1 MATFS
6 LIQISVRF
14 MNGDSFDLEV
24 GPSETIENVK
34 NKVFEAQGIP
44 PQEQRLGFGEVE
56 LEDGS
61 KLSDYGVVDGSEL
74 YVLVTTGNQPQIL
87 LEYSFCSQDNEI
99 ECDEV
104 EDVRDVKMLISESY
118 PLPPSFHLI
127 FFKGEELSDLR
138 RLSSYGMRNG
148 NEYKIEVKHPDW
160 VCTPP
165 ESNQINC

>member
-1 MATFS
+1 MATLS
-6 LIQISVRF
+6 LIHISVRF
-14 MNGDSFDLEV
+14 LNGDSFDLEV

-44 PQEQRLGFGEVE
+44 PQEQRLVFEEVG

-61 KLSDYGVVDGSEL
+61 EISDYGVVDGSEL
-74 YVLVTTGNQPQIL
+74 YVLVETGNQLQIKL
-87 LEYSFCSQDNEI
+87 KYTFCFNKEEI

-148 NEYKIEVKHPDW
+148 NEYEIEVKHPDW
-160 VCTPP
+160 VGLIF
-165 ESNQINC
+165 E

>member
-14 MNGDSFDLEV
+14 LNGDSFDLEV

-34 NKVFEAQGIP
+34 QKVFEAEGIP
-44 PQEQRLGFGEVE
+44 PQEQRLVFEEVE

-61 KLSDYGVVDGSEL
+61 ELSDYDVVDGSEL
-74 YVLVTTGNQPQIL
+74 YVLVETGNQLQIKL
-87 LEYSFCSQDNEI
+87 KYSFSMSKDEI

-104 EDVRDVKMLISESY
+104 EDVRDVKILMSENW

-127 FFKGEELSDLR
+127 MFKGEELSGLR

-148 NEYKIEVKHPDW
+148 NEYEIQVKYPDW
-160 VCTPP
+160 V
-165 ESNQINC
+165 